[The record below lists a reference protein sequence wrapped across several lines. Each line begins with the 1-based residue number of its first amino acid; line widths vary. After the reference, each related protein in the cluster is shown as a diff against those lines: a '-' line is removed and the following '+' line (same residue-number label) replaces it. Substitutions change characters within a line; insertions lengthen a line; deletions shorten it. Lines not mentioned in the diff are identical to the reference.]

1 MKTNVL
7 KFSSRLTI
15 TFQAASHECALA
27 ERYSLLNSL
36 HRKQSLLVLG
46 HPKKNSF
53 RKGTIIDFD
62 FTPGF
67 LIRFRDFNA
76 AMTPEEEFFEERYN
90 SSIYYL

>member
-1 MKTNVL
+1 MRPGRKVQL
-7 KFSSRLTI
+7 V
-15 TFQAASHECALA
+15 
-27 ERYSLLNSL
+27 NSL
-36 HRKQSLLVLG
+36 HCKKSLLVKG

-53 RKGTIIDFD
+53 RKGTIIDFY

-67 LIRFRDFNA
+67 LIHFRDFNA

>member
-1 MKTNVL
+1 MRPGRKVQL
-7 KFSSRLTI
+7 V
-15 TFQAASHECALA
+15 
-27 ERYSLLNSL
+27 NSL
-36 HRKQSLLVLG
+36 HCKKSLLVKG

-62 FTPGF
+62 FTPEF

>member
-1 MKTNVL
+1 MRPGRKVQL
-7 KFSSRLTI
+7 V
-15 TFQAASHECALA
+15 
-27 ERYSLLNSL
+27 NSL
-36 HRKQSLLVLG
+36 HRMQSLLVG
-46 HPKKNSF
+46 HRKKNSF

>member
-1 MKTNVL
+1 MRPGRKVQL
-7 KFSSRLTI
+7 V
-15 TFQAASHECALA
+15 
-27 ERYSLLNSL
+27 NSL
-36 HRKQSLLVLG
+36 HCKKSLLVKG

-53 RKGTIIDFD
+53 RKGTIIDFY

>member
-1 MKTNVL
+1 MRPGRKVQL
-7 KFSSRLTI
+7 V
-15 TFQAASHECALA
+15 
-27 ERYSLLNSL
+27 NSL
-36 HRKQSLLVLG
+36 HCKKSLLVKG

-62 FTPGF
+62 FTPEF

-76 AMTPEEEFFEERYN
+76 AMTPEGEFFEERYN

>member
-1 MKTNVL
+1 MRPGRKVQL
-7 KFSSRLTI
+7 V
-15 TFQAASHECALA
+15 
-27 ERYSLLNSL
+27 NSL
-36 HRKQSLLVLG
+36 HCKKSLLVKG

-53 RKGTIIDFD
+53 RKGTIIDFY

-76 AMTPEEEFFEERYN
+76 AITPEEEFFEERYN

>member
-1 MKTNVL
+1 MRPGRKVQL
-7 KFSSRLTI
+7 V
-15 TFQAASHECALA
+15 
-27 ERYSLLNSL
+27 NSL
-36 HRKQSLLVLG
+36 HRKQSLLKLLVKG

-62 FTPGF
+62 FTPEF

>member
-1 MKTNVL
+1 MRPGRKVQL
-7 KFSSRLTI
+7 V
-15 TFQAASHECALA
+15 
-27 ERYSLLNSL
+27 NSL
-36 HRKQSLLVLG
+36 HRKQSLLVKG